1 MKDLGN
7 VFFVLGIQIHL
18 DCSLGIF
25 SLSQKA
31 HVDKVLDI
39 FNMKNSVPRDTLIA
53 KSNKFKLTSM
63 PKKGNWT
70 KAMQNIPYVFVVRSL
85 MYVQVCILLGI
96 AYIVGMLG
104 R

>member
-31 HVDKVLDI
+31 HADKVLDI
-39 FNMKNSVPRDTLIA
+39 FNMKNSVPRDSLIA

-70 KAMQNIPYVFVVRSL
+70 KSNAKHSL
-85 MYVQVCILLGI
+85 CVCSKESHVCSSLYTSRYCVYSWN
-96 AYIVGMLG
+96 AW
-104 R
+104 